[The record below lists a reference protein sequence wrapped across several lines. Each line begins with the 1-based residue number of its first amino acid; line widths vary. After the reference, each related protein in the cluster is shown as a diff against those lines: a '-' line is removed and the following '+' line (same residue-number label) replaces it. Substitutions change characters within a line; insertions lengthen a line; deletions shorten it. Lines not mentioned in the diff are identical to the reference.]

1 MINNLKSEEEN
12 KENLNSIQINKVE
25 KQEINQDIEVK
36 QILLFSESD
45 EKNEENEELIENE
58 RHNLC
63 DSIQCIEIICYCAC
77 GLIILFIY
85 LVT

>member
-1 MINNLKSEEEN
+1 MTNNIKYGEEN

-45 EKNEENEELIENE
+45 EENEELIENE

-63 DSIQCIEIICYCAC
+63 HGEQCIEIICYCAC
-77 GLIILFIY
+77 GLILLFIY